1 MIDGGRDVAMSE
13 YPVVLGTA
21 GHIDHGKTTLVR
33 ALTGIDCDRL
43 RDEKKRGIT
52 IELGFAPLKLPS
64 GRIVSIVD
72 VPGHE
77 RFIRQMVAGAA
88 GIDGVIFTVAADEG
102 VKAQTREHL
111 EILGLL
117 GVKKGVI
124 ALTKADLVDEDLL
137 ELAAEEIKD
146 EVRGTFLEGM
156 PLVKVSALDGTGLE
170 KLKRL
175 IDEMIDGISPKNLE
189 GAFFLPIDRAF
200 KVKGFGTVVTGTAY
214 RGKVRTNDPLEIMPK
229 GTKTHVRSI
238 QVHEAPVEEAVAG
251 QRTALSLADVAIDE
265 LSRGDVLCEEGI
277 YKPTRC
283 LDVVLKILP
292 SADEP
297 LRHWQRVRLHT
308 GTSDVLA
315 RTALLDR
322 TDIDPGAEGIAQL
335 LLEEPIVASINQS
348 FIIRFY
354 SPLRTIGGGRIISP
368 NGSRPRGRIER
379 TSYKKHLEKLD
390 ARKNTDDRL
399 RLILEKWKYGI
410 INDLAVELQER
421 RETISEKLQLLE
433 TRGETVNFS
442 ATELD
447 FMTRSNY
454 EELAARAKEMIGR
467 RHEEDPENPGMP
479 VEEFARKLLTEFSA
493 RTARKIIEKLVADG
507 YVEET
512 SQRLHLS
519 GFVPEKEGALNEMA
533 NAILSICKEKGVNM
547 AEIEEIKKDL
557 GVDENIIKEALDMLK
572 VKRQVYTLPG
582 GYVIDKYTLANVVK
596 LLGDIDGDIT
606 VASVRDATGS
616 SRKFILPILEL
627 LDSLGVTRRVQE
639 KRILRKSKLID

>member
-1 MIDGGRDVAMSE
+1 MIDGGRDVVMSE

-52 IELGFAPLKLPS
+52 IELGFAPLRLPS

-175 IDEMIDGISPKNLE
+175 IDEMIDGISPKNME

-214 RGKVRTNDPLEIMPK
+214 RGKVRINDPLEIMPK

-251 QRTALSLADVAIDE
+251 QRTALSLADIAIDE

-322 TDIDPGAEGIAQL
+322 TAIDPGAEGIAQL

-368 NGSRPRGRIER
+368 NGTRPRGRIGR
-379 TSYKKHLEKLD
+379 TCYKEHLEKLV
-390 ARKNTDDRL
+390 ATKNTDDRL
-399 RLILEKWKYGI
+399 RLILGKWKYGI

-421 RETISEKLQLLE
+421 RETISEKLQLME
-433 TRGETVNFS
+433 TSGETVNFG

-454 EELAARAKEMIGR
+454 EELAAMAKEMIGR
-467 RHEEDPENPGMP
+467 RHKEDPENPGIP
-479 VEEFARKLLTEFSA
+479 VEEFARKLLSEFST
-493 RTARKIIEKLVADG
+493 RTARKIIEKLIADG
-507 YVEET
+507 YFEET

-519 GFVPEKEGALNEMA
+519 GFVPEKEGTLNEKA
-533 NAILSICKEKGVNM
+533 NAILSFCKEKGVNM

-557 GVDENIIKEALDMLK
+557 GMDENIIKEALDMLK
-572 VKRQVYTLPG
+572 VKKQVYTLPG